1 MDDRLHPMPIIV
13 ILFSNQML
21 NTYKGKLWEC
31 ITSLDQRRTRE
42 KAAVN

>member
-31 ITSLDQRRTRE
+31 NFPGSKTNEGESGR
-42 KAAVN
+42 